1 MESSDAVEIV
11 LERTDE
17 FGLAHRSELTIDKDL
32 AGLSAGEI
40 GFSLEDGKAI
50 MAHLQK
56 VVVKQQCEASA
67 LTRRFCTDCEG
78 FRRIKDYSKRKIR
91 TVFGRVE
98 VRNPRIMNCQ
108 RCLPH
113 FCDAWAVLRDIC
125 PDQATPE
132 LMERSARLGS
142 LLPYRKAAEV
152 MAEFLPIKP
161 TESFV
166 TPRHRTLKLGER
178 LDERARERAW
188 FEPPSTTERRQME
201 LDLPND
207 PEREFVVSID
217 TAHVRASGAE
227 AGRNFEIVV
236 ARCGRGGRGSRPGR
250 YFTTADTSKRELQSR
265 TLQALQTE
273 GYAGRGEVTVL
284 SDGAEIMKRLPQ
296 PTTHIIDWFHI
307 AMKIQP
313 LQQVADHFVRLRD
326 AGSSE
331 MAHVDANVRSLKW
344 KLWHGQTDRALD
356 QLETMRSDLAKLRER
371 QPFRDTPAAS
381 GAPLADLCPFKQ
393 ERDYQL
399 RSPLSI
405 RPAHRNGVG
414 RVRREFA
421 GRTTNGQKAA
431 DAMVK
436 AGRSSSASGSGRR
449 SQRRSSGAPRVQA
462 AETSPSIE
470 DRVAVRADTA
480 AAQDGL
486 TPQLIYRSQSNRWA
500 PA

>member
-1 MESSDAVEIV
+1 MRWKIV
-11 LERTDE
+11 LEGTDE
-17 FGLAHRSELTIDKDL
+17 FGSAHRSELTIDKDL
-32 AGLSAGEI
+32 ERLSAGEI
-40 GFSLEDGKAI
+40 GFSVEDGKAI
-50 MAHLQK
+50 MAHLQQ
-56 VVVKQQCEASA
+56 VVVNQQCEAYV
-67 LTRRFCTDCEG
+67 LTSRFCMDCEG
-78 FRRIKDYSKRKIR
+78 FWRIKDYSKRKIR
-91 TVFGRVE
+91 TVFGCVE

-113 FCDAWAVLRDIC
+113 FCAAWTVLRDIC

-132 LMERSARLGS
+132 LMERSARQGS

-166 TPRHRTLKLGER
+166 TLRHRTLKLGER

-188 FEPPSTTERRQME
+188 FEPPSTTERGQME

-217 TAHVRASGAE
+217 TAHVRASRAE

-284 SDGAEIMKRLPQ
+284 SDGAEIMKRLPKAAPQ

-313 LQQVADHFVRLRD
+313 L
-326 AGSSE
+326 
-331 MAHVDANVRSLKW
+331 
-344 KLWHGQTDRALD
+344 
-356 QLETMRSDLAKLRER
+356 
-371 QPFRDTPAAS
+371 
-381 GAPLADLCPFKQ
+381 
-393 ERDYQL
+393 
-399 RSPLSI
+399 
-405 RPAHRNGVG
+405 
-414 RVRREFA
+414 
-421 GRTTNGQKAA
+421 
-431 DAMVK
+431 
-436 AGRSSSASGSGRR
+436 
-449 SQRRSSGAPRVQA
+449 
-462 AETSPSIE
+462 
-470 DRVAVRADTA
+470 
-480 AAQDGL
+480 
-486 TPQLIYRSQSNRWA
+486 
-500 PA
+500 